1 MTSVAPFALVQLFAW
16 SPVLEPA
23 PGIAHWW
30 WALSIPMAL
39 FVAMA
44 YKATRVK
51 EMSEYW
57 GATIKMMVQILAA
70 MVGIAVGLALLI
82 QVVLPLLPAE

>member
-1 MTSVAPFALVQLFAW
+1 
-16 SPVLEPA
+16 
-23 PGIAHWW
+23 
-30 WALSIPMAL
+30 MAL

-57 GATIKMMVQILAA
+57 GATIKMMVQILAT